1 MSQRARRHHLWGMV
15 GELAI
20 ERGIA
25 ADTLSDAA
33 AGDALAL
40 ARIVEAY
47 HDDMA
52 RLCFVIC
59 GDQDTAQE
67 AVQAAWSIAWRKL
80 GSLRDPASLRA
91 WLMTIAANEVR
102 QQLRRQKRERVVEV
116 EVMDLGS
123 ERLDP
128 ASRAGVLDLRTA
140 LRQLTPEDRALL
152 AMRHVAGFASPE
164 IGESLGISAEAVR
177 TRLSRLIA
185 RLRSELADD

>member
-1 MSQRARRHHLWGMV
+1 MV

-59 GDQDTAQE
+59 GDQDAAQE

-116 EVMDLGS
+116 EVIDIGS

-140 LRQLTPEDRALL
+140 LLQLTPEDRALL

-164 IGESLGISAEAVR
+164 IGETLGISADAVR

>member
-1 MSQRARRHHLWGMV
+1 MV
-15 GELAI
+15 GELVI

-52 RLCFVIC
+52 RLCYVIC

-102 QQLRRQKRERVVEV
+102 QQLRRQKRERVVRGRG
-116 EVMDLGS
+116 DGPRLRAAGS
-123 ERLDP
+123 GV
-128 ASRAGVLDLRTA
+128 AGGVLDLRTA

-164 IGESLGISAEAVR
+164 IGEFARDLGRCSPDPPLATDRAPPIG
-177 TRLSRLIA
+177 A
-185 RLRSELADD
+185 RR

>member
-1 MSQRARRHHLWGMV
+1 MV
-15 GELAI
+15 GELAM

-67 AVQAAWSIAWRKL
+67 AVQAAWAIAWRKL
-80 GSLRDPASLRA
+80 GSLRDPARLRA

-102 QQLRRQKRERVVEV
+102 QLLRRQNRERVVEI
-116 EVMDLGS
+116 EVIDVGS

-128 ASRAGVLDLRTA
+128 ASRDGLLDLRAA
-140 LRQLTPEDRALL
+140 LA
-152 AMRHVAGFASPE
+152 
-164 IGESLGISAEAVR
+164 
-177 TRLSRLIA
+177 
-185 RLRSELADD
+185 